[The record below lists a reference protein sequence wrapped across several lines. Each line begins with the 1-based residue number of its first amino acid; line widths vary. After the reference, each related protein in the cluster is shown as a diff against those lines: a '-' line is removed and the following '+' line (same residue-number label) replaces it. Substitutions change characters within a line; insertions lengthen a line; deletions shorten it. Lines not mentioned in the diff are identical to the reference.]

1 MTGSLF
7 DDLPE
12 WLNAEAW
19 EAFREMRKA
28 KGKRAPFTP
37 AAEKRILFEL
47 EKLNRQG
54 QDVGECLWKSV
65 KEGWSDVY
73 PLKPAQGQ
81 RSEAPWIAEK
91 RQQADTWMGQ
101 SAPKPRAD
109 IIDMEV
115 ARGARKLVG

>member
-1 MTGSLF
+1 MTGDLF
-7 DDLPE
+7 DSLPT

-19 EAFREMRKA
+19 QAFRDMRKA
-28 KGKRAPFTP
+28 KGSRAPFTP
-37 AAEKRILFEL
+37 AAEKRMLQKL
-47 EKLNRQG
+47 EGMQREG
-54 QDVGECLWKSV
+54 HDVTECLWQSTMV
-65 KEGWSDVY
+65 GWSDVY

-91 RQQADTWMGQ
+91 RQQADAWMGQ